1 MNDWISGWVNA
12 NAIFYDSR
20 HDKADYW
27 ANSAT
32 LRPTAPGSAPL
43 VPFIPIEFVDK
54 NDAASWT
61 LINNS
66 NYLIDGKYLLGGT
79 QLNMTNP
86 FAAMYASGYQK
97 ATSRRFQFDAESTS
111 ICIKY

>member
-1 MNDWISGWVNA
+1 MLNFGESKNNRNSRLNIRGNVDLRMNDWISGWVNA

-66 NYLIDGKYLLGGT
+66 NYLIDGKYLWEVR
-79 QLNMTNP
+79 
-86 FAAMYASGYQK
+86 S
-97 ATSRRFQFDAESTS
+97 
-111 ICIKY
+111 

>member
-86 FAAMYASGYQK
+86 LLPCMRPVIRKLLHVVSSLMRNQP
-97 ATSRRFQFDAESTS
+97 RFV
-111 ICIKY
+111 